1 MYSKHIIKVI
11 IWAMLIFAIATCG
24 SEGSSSG
31 ESSDESSATDAIVL
45 TDQFFSTDSF
55 DESSATD
62 AIVLTDQF
70 FSTDS
75 FIAAGWKKSKEYDT
89 ATVPESTE
97 IWYGFFQQKD
107 IEIRFYASHEA
118 AIEHGVPAAEGSIE
132 GAVKRSKGG
141 NLLDVSGGSFTGY
154 SDFLVAGNAVLLCEF
169 DRTKCDV
176 LVSTL
181 K

>member
-24 SEGSSSG
+24 SEGSSSS
-31 ESSDESSATDAIVL
+31 ESS
-45 TDQFFSTDSF
+45 

-89 ATVPESTE
+89 VTVPESTE

-118 AIEHGVPAAEGSIE
+118 AIEHGVPSAEESIE

-141 NLLDVSGGSFTGY
+141 ELLDVSGGSFTGY
-154 SDFLVAGNAVLLCEF
+154 ADFLVAGNAVLLCEF
-169 DRTKCDV
+169 DRTKCDA
-176 LVSTL
+176 LVSEL

>member
-31 ESSDESSATDAIVL
+31 ESS
-45 TDQFFSTDSF
+45 

-107 IEIRFYASHEA
+107 IEIRFYASHEE
-118 AIEHGVPAAEGSIE
+118 AIEHGVPSAEESIE

-141 NLLDVSGGSFTGY
+141 ELLDVSGGSFTGY
-154 SDFLVAGNAVLLCEF
+154 ADFLVAGNAVLLCEF
-169 DRTKCDV
+169 DRTKCDA
-176 LVSTL
+176 LVSAL

>member
-24 SEGSSSG
+24 SEGSSSS
-31 ESSDESSATDAIVL
+31 ESSDESSATDA
-45 TDQFFSTDSF
+45 T
-55 DESSATD
+55 
-62 AIVLTDQF
+62 VLTDQF

-89 ATVPESTE
+89 ATVPESIE

-118 AIEHGVPAAEGSIE
+118 AIEHGVPSAEESIE

-141 NLLDVSGGSFTGY
+141 ELLDVSGGSFTGY
-154 SDFLVAGNAVLLCEF
+154 ADFLVAGNAVLLCEF
-169 DRTKCDV
+169 DRTKCDA
-176 LVSTL
+176 LVSEL

>member
-31 ESSDESSATDAIVL
+31 ESSDK
-45 TDQFFSTDSF
+45 
-55 DESSATD
+55 SSATD

-89 ATVPESTE
+89 ATVPESIE

-118 AIEHGVPAAEGSIE
+118 AIEHGVPSAEESIE

-141 NLLDVSGGSFTGY
+141 ELLDVSGGSFTGY
-154 SDFLVAGNAVLLCEF
+154 ADFLVAGNAVLLCEF
-169 DRTKCDV
+169 DRTKCDA
-176 LVSTL
+176 LVSEL

>member
-31 ESSDESSATDAIVL
+31 ESS
-45 TDQFFSTDSF
+45 

-176 LVSTL
+176 LISTL

>member
-24 SEGSSSG
+24 SEGSSSS
-31 ESSDESSATDAIVL
+31 ENS
-45 TDQFFSTDSF
+45 

-89 ATVPESTE
+89 ATVPESIE

-118 AIEHGVPAAEGSIE
+118 AIEHGVPSAEESIE

-141 NLLDVSGGSFTGY
+141 ELLDVSGGSFTGY
-154 SDFLVAGNAVLLCEF
+154 ADFLVAGNAVLLCEF
-169 DRTKCDV
+169 DRTKCDA
-176 LVSTL
+176 LVSEL